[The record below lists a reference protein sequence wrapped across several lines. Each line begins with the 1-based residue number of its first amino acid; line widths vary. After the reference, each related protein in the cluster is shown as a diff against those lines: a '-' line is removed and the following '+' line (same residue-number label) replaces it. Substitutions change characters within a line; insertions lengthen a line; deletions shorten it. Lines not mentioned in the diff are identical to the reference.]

1 MPNIRPILITGVRII
16 DAALG
21 IDQTGDILVRDGV
34 IESCGGSASAE
45 GATVIHGDGLVAAP
59 GFIDLHTHLREPGF
73 EKKETI
79 ASGTAAAARGGFTT
93 LCCMPNTNPAIDSP
107 EVVAYI
113 QRKAAA
119 AGPIRVYPIGKV
131 TQGRAGKELA
141 DLAALAQAGVVGFS
155 DDGAPV
161 ADSNVMQTALAQAAE
176 FGLPVIDHCEDP
188 DISRDGAINEG
199 WVASR
204 LGLPG
209 WPAVAEETMI
219 ARNIALAELT
229 GGHAHIAHLTTA
241 AGAEL
246 VRQGKARDV
255 HVTAEVTPH
264 HLTMSEEWV
273 AGIHDPAQATA
284 AVGTALAT
292 DAYDTRAKVNPPLRT
307 ASDPSLLAAALRE
320 GVIDAIATDHA
331 PHTVQDKA
339 ARMQEAA
346 FGISVLET
354 AFGSLMGLVH
364 EGLLDL
370 PTLVHRLTVGPA
382 SVLGE
387 RFAEYATLKPGT
399 PADIVLFD
407 PEATWTV
414 DTRLFASKGTNT
426 PLDGVTL
433 KGRVVLTMAA
443 GQIAYDGTSTTEA
456 AK

>member
-1 MPNIRPILITGVRII
+1 LDKLTLLITGVRII
-16 DAALG
+16 DPAQG
-21 IDQTGDILVRDGV
+21 VDQPGDILVRNGV
-34 IESCGGSASAE
+34 IESCGPAASVG
-45 GATVIHGDGLVAAP
+45 GATVIRGDGLVASP

-73 EKKETI
+73 EDKETV

-93 LCCMPNTNPAIDSP
+93 LCCMPNTNPPIDSAAIVEFIKLQA
-107 EVVAYI
+107 EV
-113 QRKAAA
+113 
-119 AGPIRVYPIGKV
+119 AGPIHVYPIGTV
-131 TQGRAGKELA
+131 TRGRAGQELA
-141 DLAALAQAGVVGFS
+141 DMAELAQAGAVGFS

-161 ADSNVMQTALAQAAE
+161 ADGHLMQTALAYAADL
-176 FGLPVIDHCEDP
+176 GLPVIDHCEDP
-188 DISRDGAINEG
+188 RLSRDGAIHDG

-209 WPAVAEETMI
+209 WPAAAEETMI
-219 ARNIALAELT
+219 ARDIALAELT

-246 VRQGKARDV
+246 VRQAKRRGI

-264 HLTMSEEWV
+264 HLTMSEEWLM
-273 AGIHDPAQATA
+273 GIHGPAG
-284 AVGTALAT
+284 AVAPLGT
-292 DAYDTRAKVNPPLRT
+292 DAYDTRAKVNPPLRP
-307 ASDPSLLAAALRE
+307 AGNPALLAAALRE

-331 PHTVQDKA
+331 PHTVLDKSLP
-339 ARMQEAA
+339 MEEAA

-382 SVLGE
+382 SVLGK
-387 RFAEYATLKPGT
+387 RFAEYATLKAGT

-414 DTRLFASKGTNT
+414 DTREFASKGTNT
-426 PLDGVTL
+426 PLDGATM
-433 KGRVVLTMAA
+433 KGRVVLTMAG
-443 GQIAYDGTSTTEA
+443 GQIAYDGMTTTEVT
-456 AK
+456 K